1 MDVAWNCRAIS
12 GDANTAEEVE
22 LQATAPPRVRR
33 LPMRHIVARRVQFGT
48 ALVPSMDG
56 ITASQWTCRALA
68 RDTEKANSYQQNM
81 KLELLNELRR
91 LRNEM
96 AHGLAPVDPSALA
109 ERLNSLG
116 ISIPSDQLPELIP
129 TILQAFG
136 GHHAGH
142 LHLSPVLS
150 DVIPKLLSG
159 RSAQTLCDPWA
170 GIGMMLAIAQRAV
183 SASRCI
189 AFNMNA
195 SEGALAKALFPQVEW
210 TIGQPLKLLEMLA
223 APIDIVVSC
232 LPFGARTNEAL
243 PLADTA
249 GNSIELK
256 DDLGNLILAAATAR
270 LSENGVGL
278 FVVPPSFFFTERS
291 VLKRFADLGFNV
303 DAALALPPGSFAPYT
318 AIATYLLVV
327 TKSPPKPMFVAQLSG
342 DPNTN
347 SQVLSNLA
355 NGVEGGAVE
364 LGRYV
369 EALDFRGID
378 SLRAGDY
385 FETASKQIGFPAV
398 VLEDL
403 ATEIN
408 LGRFGDGFKFPP
420 ASNAV
425 FVPMIGQS
433 DVVASIDDLSLK
445 AQNYAQVTIDPSKSQ
460 ATFIAQFLNSELGKK
475 IREWGKSGTTIP
487 KLNKQTL
494 KKLQI
499 FIPDL
504 ATQRKMLEI
513 EARLSGEENILLSL
527 QNDLSELRR
536 DLWRNPRSAGT
547 VSDRLDEFSI
557 RIAEDLKEQPS
568 IGLDQWFE
576 TIPFPIA
583 SILRAWQ
590 ATPSDDYKAKHE
602 HLLHFFEAT
611 AEFISVILL
620 SAFSG
625 NEALYAPHK
634 AKLKE
639 TMAKQNLSFQRA
651 TFGTWKLVVEY
662 LGKQTR
668 TLLQESGK
676 KPEDAKNDRAICASI
691 FADSSLKLPSLL
703 CSKDIAVVLG
713 ATNKMRNDWSGHGG
727 VLGQEDAK
735 LRNEQLLG
743 QVEKLRQ
750 AMSDVWDR
758 SLIVNALHCRPR
770 KGVFEN
776 EIAMLK
782 GSNSEFLKES
792 RAMSNWL
799 DVDSLYIISGEQSG
813 ALKLL
818 PLVRVSASPGTAKNA
833 CYFFNRTEREGA
845 RFVSYHFAGQ
855 SELSG
860 VFEDATNAIKF
871 LTED

>member
-1 MDVAWNCRAIS
+1 MS
-12 GDANTAEEVE
+12 
-22 LQATAPPRVRR
+22 
-33 LPMRHIVARRVQFGT
+33 
-48 ALVPSMDG
+48 
-56 ITASQWTCRALA
+56 
-68 RDTEKANSYQQNM
+68 
-81 KLELLNELRR
+81 
-91 LRNEM
+91 
-96 AHGLAPVDPSALA
+96 HGLAPVDPARLA
-109 ERLNSLG
+109 ERIKSLG
-116 ISIPSDQLPELIP
+116 IAVPTEQLPDLIP
-129 TILQAFG
+129 AILQAFG
-136 GHHAGH
+136 GHNAGH
-142 LHLSPVLS
+142 LHVPPVLT
-150 DVIPKLLSG
+150 DVVAKLLEG
-159 RSAQTLCDPWA
+159 RAAETICDPWA
-170 GIGMMLAIAQRAV
+170 GLGTMLAIAQR
-183 SASRCI
+183 STSSSRSI
-189 AFNMNA
+189 AFNLNT
-195 SEGALAKALFPQVEW
+195 SEGELGNALFPQAEW
-210 TIGQPLKLLEMLA
+210 RIGQSLKLLSELKD
-223 APIDIVVSC
+223 PIDIFVSC
-232 LPFGARTNEAL
+232 LPFGCRTNESL
-243 PLADTA
+243 ELTDTS
-249 GNSIELK
+249 GNPVELK
-256 DDLGNLILAAATAR
+256 DDLGNLILAASTDR
-270 LSENGVGL
+270 LSKNGMGV
-278 FVVPPSFFFTERS
+278 FVVPASFFFAGRS
-291 VLKRFADLGFNV
+291 VLKRFTELGFNV
-303 DAALALPPGSFAPYT
+303 DAALALPPGAFAPY
-318 AIATYLLVV
+318 ASISTYLLVV
-327 TKSPPKPMFVAQLSG
+327 TKSPGKPMFVAQLSS
-342 DPNTN
+342 DSNTN
-347 SQVLSNLA
+347 SQILENFS
-355 NGVEGGAVE
+355 NGVEGGGVE

-369 EALDFRGID
+369 NTLEFRSID
-378 SLRAGDY
+378 SLRAGVY
-385 FETASKQIGFPAV
+385 YESASKQIGFPAV
-398 VLEDL
+398 SLEDL
-403 ATEIN
+403 TTAVN
-408 LGRFGDGFKFPP
+408 LGRHGEGFKFPE

-445 AQNYAQVTIDPSKSQ
+445 AQNYAQVVIDSSKSQ

-494 KKLQI
+494 TKLQI

-504 ATQRKMLEI
+504 ATQRKMMEI
-513 EARLSGEENILLSL
+513 EARLSAEENILLSL

-536 DLWRNPRSAGT
+536 DLWKNPRSTGD
-547 VSDRLDEFSI
+547 VSNRVDEFSI
-557 RIAEDLKEQPS
+557 RIVGDLKEQAS

-590 ATPSDDYKAKHE
+590 ATPSDDYKTKHE

-625 NEALYAPHK
+625 NESLYAPHK
-634 AKLKE
+634 EKLKE
-639 TMAKQNLSFQRA
+639 SMTKQNLSFQRA

-691 FADSSLKLPSLL
+691 FADPSLKLPSLL
-703 CSKDIAVVLG
+703 CSKNIAAVLG

-727 VLGQEDAK
+727 VVGQEEAK
-735 LRNEQLLG
+735 LRNEHLLG
-743 QVEKLRQ
+743 QVEKMRQ

-758 SLIVNALHCRPR
+758 AVIVNALHCRPR

-792 RAMSNWL
+792 RAMSTWL
-799 DVDSLYIISGEQSG
+799 DVDSLYVINEDQSS

-818 PLVRVSASPGTAKNA
+818 PLVQVSASPGTAKNA

-855 SELSG
+855 PELSG
-860 VFEDATNAIKF
+860 LFEEATNAIKF

>member
-1 MDVAWNCRAIS
+1 MN
-12 GDANTAEEVE
+12 
-22 LQATAPPRVRR
+22 P
-33 LPMRHIVARRVQFGT
+33 
-48 ALVPSMDG
+48 
-56 ITASQWTCRALA
+56 
-68 RDTEKANSYQQNM
+68 
-81 KLELLNELRR
+81 ELLNELRKV
-91 LRNEM
+91 RNEM
-96 AHGLAPVDPSALA
+96 AHGRAPVDSSALA

-129 TILQAFG
+129 TILQTFG
-136 GHHAGH
+136 RHHSGY
-142 LHLSPVLS
+142 LHLPTVLS
-150 DVIPKLLSG
+150 DLLTKLLEG
-159 RSAQTLCDPWA
+159 RSARTLCDPWA
-170 GIGMMLAIAQRAV
+170 GLGTMLAIAQRATP
-183 SASRCI
+183 AARCI
-189 AFNMNA
+189 AFNTNA
-195 SEGALAKALFPQVEW
+195 SEGKLAKALFPLAEW
-210 TIGQPLKLLEMLA
+210 SIGEPLKLLETLA
-223 APIDIVVSC
+223 SPIDIVVSC
-232 LPFGARTNEAL
+232 LPFGARTSETL
-243 PLADTA
+243 TLADTA
-249 GNSIELK
+249 GNPVELR
-256 DDLGNLILAAATAR
+256 DDLGNLILTAATAR

-278 FVVPPSFFFTERS
+278 FVVPQSFFLAERS
-291 VLKRFADLGFNV
+291 VLKRFAEFGFNV

-318 AIATYLLVV
+318 AISTYLLVV
-327 TKSPPKPMFVAQLSG
+327 TKSPPKPMFAAQLSG

-347 SQVLSNLA
+347 SQILA
-355 NGVEGGAVE
+355 NLNNGLEGGAVE

-369 EALDFRGID
+369 EALDFRGVD

-385 FETASKQIGFPAV
+385 FATASKQIGFPAV

-403 ATEIN
+403 ATEIT

-420 ASNAV
+420 ATNAI

-475 IREWGKSGTTIP
+475 IREWGKSGTTIS
-487 KLNKQTL
+487 KLNKRTL

-513 EARLSGEENILLSL
+513 ETRLSGEENILLSL
-527 QNDLSELRR
+527 QNDLAELRR
-536 DLWRNPRSAGT
+536 DLWRNPRSVGA
-547 VSDRLDEFSI
+547 VSDRLDVFSI
-557 RIAEDLKEQPS
+557 RIAGDLKEQAS

-590 ATPSDDYKAKHE
+590 ATPSDDYKTKHE

-620 SAFSG
+620 SAFSA
-625 NEALYAPHK
+625 NEALYAPQK
-634 AKLKE
+634 EKLKE
-639 TMAKQNLSFQRA
+639 AMAKQNLSFQRA

-676 KPEDAKNDRAICASI
+676 KPEDAKNDRAIGASI
-691 FADSSLKLPSLL
+691 FADLSLKLPSLL
-703 CSKDIAVVLG
+703 SSKDIADVLG

-727 VLGQEDAK
+727 VVGQEEAK

-758 SLIVNALHCRPR
+758 SVVVNALHCRPR

-776 EIAMLK
+776 EIAILK

-818 PLVRVSASPGTAKNA
+818 PLVQVSASPGTAKNA

-845 RFVSYHFAGQ
+845 RFVSYHFAVQ
-855 SELSG
+855 PELSG
-860 VFEDATNAIKF
+860 VFEEATNAIKF

>member
-1 MDVAWNCRAIS
+1 MNP
-12 GDANTAEEVE
+12 E
-22 LQATAPPRVRR
+22 L
-33 LPMRHIVARRVQFGT
+33 
-48 ALVPSMDG
+48 
-56 ITASQWTCRALA
+56 IT
-68 RDTEKANSYQQNM
+68 
-81 KLELLNELRR
+81 ELRKI
-91 LRNEM
+91 RNEM
-96 AHGLAPVDPSALA
+96 AHGLAPVEPIAIA

-116 ISIPSDQLPELIP
+116 ISIPSDQLRELIP
-129 TILQAFG
+129 IILRSFG
-136 GHHAGH
+136 GSHDGH
-142 LHLSPVLS
+142 VHIPPILF
-150 DVIPKLLSG
+150 DVVPKLLSG

-183 SASRCI
+183 SATRCI
-189 AFNMNA
+189 AFNLNT
-195 SEGALAKALFPQVEW
+195 SEGALARALFPQAEW
-210 TIGQPLKLLEMLA
+210 KIGQPLRLLETLVE
-223 APIDIVVSC
+223 PIDIAVSC

-243 PLADTA
+243 TLADVA

-270 LSENGVGL
+270 LSEMGIGL
-278 FVVPPSFFFTERS
+278 FVVPPSFFFAGRS
-291 VLKRFADLGFNV
+291 VLNRFAELGFNV
-303 DAALALPPGSFAPYT
+303 NAALSLPSGSFAPYT
-318 AIATYLLVV
+318 AISTYLLVV
-327 TKSPPKPMFVAQLSG
+327 TRSAPKPMFVAQLSS

-347 SQVLSNLA
+347 SQILA
-355 NGVEGGAVE
+355 NFGNGVEGGAVE

-369 EALDFRGID
+369 EAVNFRGID
-378 SLRAGDY
+378 LLRAGDY
-385 FETASKQIGFPAV
+385 FETASNQIGFPAV
-398 VLEDL
+398 VLEEL

-408 LGRFGDGFKFPP
+408 LGRFVDGFRFPP
-420 ASNAV
+420 ASNAI

-433 DVVASIDDLSLK
+433 DVVDSIDDLTLK
-445 AQNYAQVTIDPSKSQ
+445 VQNYAQVVIDPAKSH

-494 KKLQI
+494 KKLQV

-504 ATQRKMLEI
+504 AAQQKMLEI
-513 EARLSGEENILLSL
+513 EARLSAEENTLLSL
-527 QNDLSELRR
+527 QNDLLELRR
-536 DLWRNPRSAGT
+536 ELWSNPRSADT
-547 VSDRLDEFSI
+547 VSDRLGEFSA
-557 RIAEDLKEQPS
+557 RVAGELKEQAS

-590 ATPSDDYKAKHE
+590 ATPSDDYKTKHE

-611 AEFISVILL
+611 AEFLSVILL

-634 AKLKE
+634 EKLKE

-651 TFGTWKLVVEY
+651 TFGTWKLIVEY

-668 TLLQESGK
+668 SLLQESGK

-691 FADSSLKLPSLL
+691 FADSTLKLPNLL
-703 CSKDIAVVLG
+703 SNKDIAAILG
-713 ATNKMRNDWSGHGG
+713 TTNKMRNDWSGHGG
-727 VLGQEDAK
+727 VVGQEEAK

-750 AMSDVWDR
+750 AMSDMWDAAVV
-758 SLIVNALHCRPR
+758 INALHCRPR

-776 EIAMLK
+776 EIAILR

-792 RAMSNWL
+792 RAMSTWL
-799 DVDSLYIISGEQSG
+799 DVDSLYIINSQQSG

-818 PLVRVSASPGTAKNA
+818 PLIQVNGSPGSAKNA

-855 SELSG
+855 PELSG
-860 VFEDATNAIKF
+860 QFQEATDAIRF
-871 LTED
+871 LSEG

>member
-1 MDVAWNCRAIS
+1 MN
-12 GDANTAEEVE
+12 
-22 LQATAPPRVRR
+22 P
-33 LPMRHIVARRVQFGT
+33 
-48 ALVPSMDG
+48 
-56 ITASQWTCRALA
+56 
-68 RDTEKANSYQQNM
+68 
-81 KLELLNELRR
+81 ELLNELRR

-96 AHGLAPVDPSALA
+96 AHGLATIDPAQLA
-109 ERLNSLG
+109 ERLKSLG
-116 ISIPSDQLPELIP
+116 IEIPSEQLPALIRP
-129 TILQAFG
+129 ILHAFG
-136 GHHAGH
+136 GRDDGH
-142 LHLSPVLS
+142 LHTPPILT
-150 DVIPKLLSG
+150 DVVSKLLEG

-170 GIGMMLAIAQRAV
+170 GLGTMLAIAQR
-183 SASRCI
+183 STSSPRCI
-189 AFNMNA
+189 AFNLNT
-195 SEGALAKALFPQVEW
+195 SDGEVGKVLFPQAEW
-210 TIGQPLKLLEMLA
+210 RVGQPLMLLSELTD
-223 APIDIVVSC
+223 PIDIFVSC
-232 LPFGARTNEAL
+232 LPFGVRTDESL
-243 PLADTA
+243 KLADTS
-249 GNSIELK
+249 GNPIELK
-256 DDLGNLILAAATAR
+256 DDLGNLILAASMDR
-270 LSENGVGL
+270 LSENGVGV
-278 FVVPPSFFFTERS
+278 FVVPSSFFSAGRS
-291 VLKRFADLGFNV
+291 VLKRFTELGFNV
-303 DAALALPPGSFAPYT
+303 DAALALPHGAFAPYT
-318 AIATYLLVV
+318 SISTYLLVL
-327 TKSPPKPMFVAQLSG
+327 TKSPSKPMFAAQLSG
-342 DPNTN
+342 ELNTN
-347 SQVLSNLA
+347 SQILENFS
-355 NGVEGGAVE
+355 NGVEGGTVE

-369 EALDFRGID
+369 DPLEFRGID

-385 FETASKQIGFPAV
+385 FESASKQIGFPAV

-403 ATEIN
+403 ATAVN
-408 LGRFGDGFKFPP
+408 LGQHGEGFKFPE

-445 AQNYAQVTIDPSKSQ
+445 AQNYAQVVIDSSKSQ

-494 KKLQI
+494 TKLQI

-504 ATQRKMLEI
+504 ATQRKMLEV

-536 DLWRNPRSAGT
+536 DLWRSPRSAGD
-547 VSDRLDEFSI
+547 VSNRLDEFSI
-557 RIAEDLKEQPS
+557 RIAGDLKEQAS
-568 IGLDQWFE
+568 LGLDQWFE

-590 ATPSDDYKAKHE
+590 ATTSDDYKTKHE

-625 NEALYAPHK
+625 NESLYAPHK
-634 AKLKE
+634 EKLKK

-668 TLLQESGK
+668 SLLQESGK
-676 KPEDAKNDRAICASI
+676 KSEDAKNDRDICASI

-703 CSKDIAVVLG
+703 CSKDIAAVLG

-727 VLGQEDAK
+727 VVGQDEAR

-743 QVEKLRQ
+743 QVEKLRK

-758 SLIVNALHCRPR
+758 SAVVNALHCKPR
-770 KGVFEN
+770 NGVFEN
-776 EIAMLK
+776 EIALLK

-792 RAMSNWL
+792 RAMSTWL
-799 DVDSLYIISGEQSG
+799 DVDSLYIINGDQSG

-818 PLVRVSASPGTAKNA
+818 PLVQVSASPGTAKNA

-855 SELSG
+855 PELSG
-860 VFEDATNAIKF
+860 LFEEATNAIKF